1 MPGKRHKAVTSLF
14 AGALLCMS
22 CEVAAAKHVM
32 IVTMTTGGTPIN
44 AKLEKRLSVDRWQLV
59 PGQFTSDGH
68 FETDEANCDGTIEY
82 RASDDSGMYVRIVAV
97 TKFCTEPEV
106 VFNDFVPANYA
117 LWSKNSIF
125 LKGETWVAVL
135 GDSPDAVTKGNEAA
149 TAFEAA
155 ITNGQYGRVAF
166 MANEMAAQ
174 LRNAGNSQAADYMG
188 ALAIDATT
196 RGVLQAQGQQ
206 PDAIGALVPDKSG
219 KPILSFDAK
228 VKISKYQ
235 VEVLGVD
242 PKSTSLGRVD
252 LKTIR
257 SLDGGNATNA
267 EDWKLNPKT
276 LTKFDVTPFVKG

>member
-1 MPGKRHKAVTSLF
+1 
-14 AGALLCMS
+14 MS

-44 AKLEKRLSVDRWQLV
+44 AKLEKRVSVDRWQLV